1 MESLEQFII
10 KFSNIAWGT
19 PLLILLLGGGS
30 WFLIYS
36 RFIPFRYLRHAVLI
50 LTGRYDNPDEPGQLN
65 HYQALSTALASTI
78 GMGNVSGVA
87 VAIVTGGPGAIFW
100 MWVSALI
107 GVSTKFFTNTL
118 AVMYRGQD
126 DQGQVQGGPMYF
138 ITEGLGK
145 NWKPLAVFF
154 SVVCLIGVSPLFQ
167 TNQLT
172 QVIRDVI
179 LIPNGVETGFITNL
193 ITGLVIAAI
202 VALVVIGGVKRIGR
216 AAGRL
221 VPLMVIVYMA
231 AVFFIL
237 FSHPGNILPGLQL
250 IITDAFTGKAVA
262 GGAMGA
268 VLITGVRRAAFSNEA
283 GLGTAPLAHGAAKT
297 SEPVREGL
305 VAMLGPIIDTIVV
318 CSLTALTIIVTGMWQ
333 HPDVNGITLT
343 AQAFEKGI
351 PVYGPYI
358 LIVSIS
364 IFAITSLF
372 AFPYYGG
379 KCVTYLF
386 GTRWVKLYHVVY
398 TASILIGATSTLTVI
413 ISLIDGA
420 FALMAIP
427 TMVSAILL
435 SPKVMKEAKSYF
447 ARLKEERA

>member
-1 MESLEQFII
+1 MESIGQFII
-10 KFSNIAWGT
+10 KFSNIAWGA

-36 RFIPFRYLRHAVLI
+36 RFIPFRYLHHAVLI

-100 MWVSALI
+100 MWISALI
-107 GVSTKFFTNTL
+107 GVATKFFTNTL
-118 AVMYRGQD
+118 AVMYRGRD

-138 ITEGLGK
+138 ITAGLGK

-179 LIPNGVETGFITNL
+179 LIPNGVQTGFVTDL
-193 ITGLVIAAI
+193 ITGLMIAGI
-202 VALVVIGGVKRIGR
+202 VALVVIGGVKRIGS

-221 VPLMVIVYMA
+221 VPFMVIVYMV
-231 AVFFIL
+231 AVFYIL
-237 FSHPGNILPGLQL
+237 FSHPGNILPGLKL

-343 AQAFEKGI
+343 AEAFEQGI

-386 GTRWVKLYHVVY
+386 GTRWVKLYHVIY

-447 ARLKEERA
+447 ARLKEETA

>member
-1 MESLEQFII
+1 MCI
-10 KFSNIAWGT
+10 
-19 PLLILLLGGGS
+19 
-30 WFLIYS
+30 
-36 RFIPFRYLRHAVLI
+36 RDR
-50 LTGRYDNPDEPGQLN
+50 
-65 HYQALSTALASTI
+65 
-78 GMGNVSGVA
+78 
-87 VAIVTGGPGAIFW
+87 
-100 MWVSALI
+100 
-107 GVSTKFFTNTL
+107 
-118 AVMYRGQD
+118 
-126 DQGQVQGGPMYF
+126 
-138 ITEGLGK
+138 
-145 NWKPLAVFF
+145 
-154 SVVCLIGVSPLFQ
+154 FQ